1 MTSNTKPCKT
11 IQATKELGQIIR
23 EIRKSKGLT
32 IQTVS
37 GLANTSPRFLSEL
50 ERGKET
56 AEIGKVLKVLRT
68 LGLDIVIKDRS
79 SQPVSGREK

>member
-1 MTSNTKPCKT
+1 MTSNTKPFKT
-11 IQATKELGQIIR
+11 IQTTKDLGQIIR

-32 IQTVS
+32 IQAVS